1 MNYQDIPFLIWSDD
15 KKVGETIKTILGR
28 KSNTVVESG
37 PMEVVASYLSKSQ
50 VFHCLVFHM
59 GNGKNQLDDLIEVS
73 TKKGPAS
80 AIIIFS
86 FKTVSL
92 PEYQNLIRSG
102 AADVLVYDESIEQV
116 TLLEGLLRTLNLRW
130 YLYRCMERE
139 KKKMYEATVV
149 TAYHE
154 MNQALTVMINA
165 IGLFK
170 LEVEHESVD
179 LPKLEKIADFILKG
193 IQRIQEILEKLKKIK
208 DPVLKEYTP
217 GVAMV
222 CLQSSS
228 TLLKQEK
235 SLEQIFNEEINPG

>member
-1 MNYQDIPFLIWSDD
+1 
-15 KKVGETIKTILGR
+15 
-28 KSNTVVESG
+28 
-37 PMEVVASYLSKSQ
+37 
-50 VFHCLVFHM
+50 
-59 GNGKNQLDDLIEVS
+59 
-73 TKKGPAS
+73 
-80 AIIIFS
+80 
-86 FKTVSL
+86 
-92 PEYQNLIRSG
+92 
-102 AADVLVYDESIEQV
+102 
-116 TLLEGLLRTLNLRW
+116 
-130 YLYRCMERE
+130 
-139 KKKMYEATVV
+139 
-149 TAYHE
+149 
-154 MNQALTVMINA
+154 LTVMINA